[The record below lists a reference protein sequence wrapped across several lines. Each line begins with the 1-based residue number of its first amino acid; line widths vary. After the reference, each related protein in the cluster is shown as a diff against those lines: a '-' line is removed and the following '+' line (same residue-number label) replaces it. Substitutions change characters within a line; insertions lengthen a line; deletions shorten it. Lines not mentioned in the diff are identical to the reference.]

1 MSRLYVGNLPHSVE
15 DQDLVDWVT
24 NEGFKVE
31 SARVIRDRDTGQSRG
46 FGFIELGSGEDLEQ
60 AIAKLNGMQWEG
72 RTLRVNEARPES
84 AGSRGGPR
92 PGGGG
97 GGGGGGRFGEGG
109 GGGRGRF
116 GSGGR
121 GGGRGRDRC

>member
-84 AGSRGGPR
+84 GGSRGGPR

-97 GGGGGGRFGEGG
+97 GGGGGGRFGESG

-121 GGGRGRDRC
+121 GGGRDRC

>member
-60 AIAKLNGMQWEG
+60 AITKLNGMQWEG
-72 RTLRVNEARPES
+72 RTLRVNEARPE
-84 AGSRGGPR
+84 AGGPRGGPR

-97 GGGGGGRFGEGG
+97 GGGRFAD

-116 GSGGR
+116 SPGGR
-121 GGGRGRDRC
+121 GGGRGRDRW

>member
-84 AGSRGGPR
+84 GGSRSGPR
-92 PGGGG
+92 P

-109 GGGRGRF
+109 GRGRF
-116 GSGGR
+116 GSGG
-121 GGGRGRDRC
+121 GGRGRDHC

>member
-1 MSRLYVGNLPHSVE
+1 MAKLYAGNLPHSVE

-46 FGFIELGSGEDLEQ
+46 FGFIELGSAEDLEQ
-60 AIAKLNGMQWEG
+60 AIARLNGMQWEG
-72 RTLRVNEARPES
+72 RTLRVNEARPETG
-84 AGSRGGPR
+84 GSRGDPR
-92 PGGGG
+92 P

-121 GGGRGRDRC
+121 GGGRGRDR

>member
-1 MSRLYVGNLPHSVE
+1 MAKLYVGNLPHSVE

-46 FGFIELGSGEDLEQ
+46 FGFIELGSGEDLDQ
-60 AIAKLNGMQWEG
+60 AIARLNGMQWEG
-72 RTLRVNEARPES
+72 RTLRVNEARPETG
-84 AGSRGGPR
+84 GSRGGPR
-92 PGGGG
+92 P
-97 GGGGGGRFGEGG
+97 GGGGRFGEGG
-109 GGGRGRF
+109 GGGRRF

-121 GGGRGRDRC
+121 GGGRGRDRW